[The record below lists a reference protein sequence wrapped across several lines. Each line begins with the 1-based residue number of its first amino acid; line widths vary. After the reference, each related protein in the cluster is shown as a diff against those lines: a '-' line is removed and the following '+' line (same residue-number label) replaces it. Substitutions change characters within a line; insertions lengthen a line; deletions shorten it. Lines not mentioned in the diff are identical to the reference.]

1 MKRLAAVVVL
11 AALASFAFAANKKPT
26 PKPTPAAAKAKAKDD
41 AAMSC
46 IRNLTITQITQ
57 TDEQTRV
64 FTATDADGKAY
75 RFSYQKPGELKVGAV
90 VDVTYTGTLGG
101 PKPAMASN
109 LNLSKSNIN

>member
-1 MKRLAAVVVL
+1 MKRLTAIVVF
-11 AALASFAFAANKKPT
+11 ASLASFAIADKKPT
-26 PKPTPAAAKAKAKDD
+26 PKPTQGAARAKDS
-41 AAMSC
+41 ATMSS
-46 IRNLTITQITQ
+46 IRNLKITQIIQ
-57 TDEQTRV
+57 TDDQTRV

-75 RFSYQKPGELKVGAV
+75 RFSYQKPGELKVGSV

>member
-1 MKRLAAVVVL
+1 MKMLAALVAFV
-11 AALASFAFAANKKPT
+11 ALASFAFAANKKPT
-26 PKPTPAAAKAKAKDD
+26 PKPTPAAAKAKDG
-41 AAMSC
+41 AAMSS